1 MDHPVGDHD
10 TFAPSRRRRGEFEMR
25 KFVLAAA
32 AAVALSSFAMAS
44 ADPMAGTY
52 GNKVVTTNAKGEA
65 TTFWFKADRTYKV
78 KTAAGQEGTGK
89 WEIKDGKF
97 CITPDVPA
105 GQPAPAAQCSE
116 YVGGGK
122 KAGDTWK
129 QKDATGADINVAIVA
144 GM

>member
-1 MDHPVGDHD
+1 
-10 TFAPSRRRRGEFEMR
+10 MR

-32 AAVALSSFAMAS
+32 AAVALAGSSFAS

-65 TTFWFKADRTYKV
+65 TTFWFKADKSYKV

-89 WEIKDGKF
+89 WEIKDSKF
-97 CITPDVPA
+97 CIMPDVPA
-105 GQPAPAAQCSE
+105 GTAAPAPQCSE

-129 QKDATGADINVAIVA
+129 QKDATGAEISVAIVA

>member
-1 MDHPVGDHD
+1 
-10 TFAPSRRRRGEFEMR
+10 MR

-32 AAVALSSFAMAS
+32 AAVALSGFAVAS
-44 ADPMAGTY
+44 EDPMAGTY

-65 TTFWFKADRTYKV
+65 TTFWFKADKSYKV
-78 KTAAGQEGTGK
+78 MTAAGQEGVGK
-89 WEIKDGKF
+89 WEIKNGKF
-97 CITPDVPA
+97 CILPTLPANAPA
-105 GQPAPAAQCSE
+105 GTAAPTEQCSD

-129 QKDATGADINVAIVA
+129 QKDAAGADISVAIVA

>member
-1 MDHPVGDHD
+1 
-10 TFAPSRRRRGEFEMR
+10 MR
-25 KFVLAAA
+25 KFVMAAA
-32 AAVALSSFAMAS
+32 AAVALAGAVI
-44 ADPMAGTY
+44 AADDPMSGTY

-65 TTFWFKADRTYKV
+65 TTFWFKADKTYKV

-97 CITPDVPA
+97 CVVADVPA
-105 GQPAPAAQCSE
+105 GQPAAAPQCSD

-129 QKDATGADINVAIVA
+129 QKDGTGAEITVAIVA

>member
-1 MDHPVGDHD
+1 
-10 TFAPSRRRRGEFEMR
+10 MR
-25 KFVLAAA
+25 NFVLAAA
-32 AAVALSSFAMAS
+32 AAVALAGASFAS

-65 TTFWFKADRTYKV
+65 TTFWFNADKTYKV

-89 WEIKDGKF
+89 WEIKDGKQF
-97 CITPDVPA
+97 CISPNAPA
-105 GQPAPAAQCSE
+105 GQPAPAPQCSE
-116 YVGGGK
+116 YIGGGK

-129 QKDATGADINVAIVA
+129 QKDATGAEITVAIVA

>member
-1 MDHPVGDHD
+1 
-10 TFAPSRRRRGEFEMR
+10 MR
-25 KFVLAAA
+25 KFVMAAA
-32 AAVALSSFAMAS
+32 AAVALSGAVFAS

-65 TTFWFKADRTYKV
+65 TTFWFNADKSYKV
-78 KTAAGQEGTGK
+78 KTSAGQEGTGK

-97 CITPDVPA
+97 CIIANLPANAPA
-105 GQPAPAAQCSE
+105 GTAAPAPQCSE

-129 QKDATGADINVAIVA
+129 QKDATGAEISVAIVA

>member
-1 MDHPVGDHD
+1 
-10 TFAPSRRRRGEFEMR
+10 MR

-32 AAVALSSFAMAS
+32 AAVALAGAAMSSD
-44 ADPMAGTY
+44 DPMAGTY
-52 GNKVVTTNAKGEA
+52 GNKVVTTNAKGES
-65 TTFWFKADRTYKV
+65 TTFWFKADKTFKL

-97 CITPDVPA
+97 CITSDLPANAPA
-105 GQPAPAAQCSE
+105 GTAAPTAQCSE

-122 KAGDTWK
+122 KPGDTWK
-129 QKDATGADINVAIVA
+129 QKDATGADITVAIVA

>member
-1 MDHPVGDHD
+1 
-10 TFAPSRRRRGEFEMR
+10 MR

-32 AAVALSSFAMAS
+32 AAVALSGLAFAAE
-44 ADPMAGTY
+44 DPMAGTY

-65 TTFWFKADRTYKV
+65 TTFWFKADKSFKL

-97 CITPDVPA
+97 CITSDLPATAPA
-105 GQPAPAAQCSE
+105 GTPAPAPQCSE
-116 YVGGGK
+116 YIGGGK

-129 QKDATGADINVAIVA
+129 QKDATGAEISVAIVA

>member
-1 MDHPVGDHD
+1 
-10 TFAPSRRRRGEFEMR
+10 MR
-25 KFVLAAA
+25 KFVMAAA
-32 AAVALSSFAMAS
+32 AAVALSGAAFAS

-52 GNKVVTTNAKGEA
+52 GNKVVTTNDKGEA
-65 TTFWFKADRTYKV
+65 TTFWFNADKSYKV

-97 CITPDVPA
+97 CIMANAPA

-129 QKDATGADINVAIVA
+129 QKDAAGAEISVAIVA

>member
-1 MDHPVGDHD
+1 
-10 TFAPSRRRRGEFEMR
+10 MR

-32 AAVALSSFAMAS
+32 AAVALAGASFAS

-65 TTFWFKADRTYKV
+65 TTFWFKADKSFKV
-78 KTAAGQEGTGK
+78 KTATGQEGTGK

-97 CITPDVPA
+97 CITSDLPANAPA
-105 GQPAPAAQCSE
+105 GTAAPAPQCSE

-122 KAGDTWK
+122 KAGDSWK
-129 QKDATGADINVAIVA
+129 QKDATGADITVAIVA